1 MGKTHV
7 LLHRERHEST
17 TSRVDMPPCAANGPK
32 EINSLIEAECEGK
45 PNQNCDSGHQQTG
58 RTHAQENYTD
68 Q

>member
-1 MGKTHV
+1 M
-7 LLHRERHEST
+7 R
-17 TSRVDMPPCAANGPK
+17 DQWPK

-58 RTHAQENYTD
+58 RTHAQKNYTD